1 MAIRFPE
8 KNRLTISFQMIKI
21 FSIILSG
28 FIFCSLFFCLFFG
41 RRATA
46 DSGGN
51 RVEKAILRTTGG
63 QPILLDQVRT
73 AVRIRH
79 YSARTEKAY
88 VHWIRKFVF
97 FHSVRHPINM
107 GGPEITAFLNHLA
120 VNDKVSAST
129 QNQALCAIVFL
140 YKHVLK
146 KEPDQFE
153 GLVWAKKPKHIPVV
167 FTREEVRSI
176 LNHLDGVYWMMAT
189 LLYGAGLRL
198 RECLELRIKDI
209 DFDYN
214 QIVIRDAKGEKDRVV
229 PLPQKLKTPLKS
241 QMEKVKKLHEQDV
254 KDGYDS
260 VYMPYALEKKY
271 PHAGKELA
279 WKYVFPA
286 HQISTDPRSDIRRRH
301 HLYETVLQKAVKTA
315 IRKAGIVKHAGC
327 HALRHSF
334 ATHLLEDGYDI
345 RTIQE
350 LLGHNDVKTTM
361 IYTHVLNKG
370 GLAVKSPA
378 DQL

>member
-1 MAIRFPE
+1 MLDA
-8 KNRLTISFQMIKI
+8 
-21 FSIILSG
+21 
-28 FIFCSLFFCLFFG
+28 CLHIPNHHP
-41 RRATA
+41 R
-46 DSGGN
+46 
-51 RVEKAILRTTGG
+51 
-63 QPILLDQVRT
+63 LLD
-73 AVRIRH
+73 AVRAAVRVRH
-79 YSARTEKAY
+79 YSIRTEKAY

-97 FHSVRHPINM
+97 FHGLRHPRDM

-120 VNDKVSAST
+120 VHEKVSAST

-140 YKHVLK
+140 YKHVLN
-146 KEPDQFE
+146 KEPDKFE
-153 GLVWAKKPKHIPVV
+153 GLVWAKKPRHLPVV

-176 LNHLDGVYWMMAT
+176 LSQLDGVYWMMAT

-214 QIVIRDAKGEKDRVV
+214 QIFIRDAKGEKDRIV
-229 PLPQKLKTPLKS
+229 PLPQKLKPPLKS
-241 QMEKVKKLHEQDV
+241 QMEKVKRLHEQDV

-271 PHAGKELA
+271 PHAGKEPA

-286 HQISTDPRSDIRRRH
+286 HQISTDPRSGIRRRH

-327 HALRHSF
+327 HTLRHSF

-370 GLAVKSPA
+370 GLAVRSPA
-378 DQL
+378 DSL